1 MKRQIIEI
9 SFLGMLALLSL
20 GLVFYVSCDTE
31 DNCSQYHPLSNAE
44 EAFICYTQGNQV
56 IFKNDTTNVIDTLYV
71 KERYIQDYYFS
82 GHCTISGE
90 VIANF
95 TFSHLAS
102 FGLGVLHEQ
111 SPNIWFGSVHA
122 SYNFPLVGSFQT
134 FTINST
140 TYNDVYAVQTDSTTI
155 VSNGDK
161 QEVPWKVYYSKSK
174 GFVRFFMVNGQTW
187 SKQ

>member
-9 SFLGMLALLSL
+9 SFLGMLALLSV

-31 DNCSQYHPLSNAE
+31 DNCSQYHPLSSAE

-56 IFKNDTTNVIDTLYV
+56 IFKNDTTNIIDTLVV
-71 KERYIQDYYFS
+71 KDRYIQTDHFS
-82 GHCTISGE
+82 GHCSVDDE
-90 VIANF
+90 VISDF
-95 TFSHLAS
+95 KFSHLAS
-102 FGLGVLHEQ
+102 FGLDLWHGQ
-111 SPNIWFGSVHA
+111 SPTIWFGGVH
-122 SYNFPLVGSFQT
+122 STYNFPLVGSFQT

-140 TYNDVYAVQTDSTTI
+140 TYNDVYSVQTDSTTI

-161 QEVPWKVYYSKSK
+161 QDVPWKMYYSKSK
-174 GFVRFFMVNGQTW
+174 GFVRFFMVNRQTW